1 MKITECRNL
10 KKFRRKAWPK
20 GAYCQIYIFHNA
32 FHTMGFDLYTEGKL
46 INRNFSLFAD
56 DILADDWEEQ
66 K

>member
-32 FHTMGFDLYTEGKL
+32 FHTMEFQLYNEGKIIDMSFL
-46 INRNFSLFAD
+46 LPADDVFAD
-56 DILADDWEEQ
+56 D
-66 K
+66 

>member
-20 GAYCQIYIFHNA
+20 GIYCEIYTFRNA
-32 FHTMGFDLYTEGKL
+32 LHTMEFELYSEDKL
-46 INRNFSLFAD
+46 VNRNFSLPAD
-56 DILADDWEEQ
+56 DVFADDWEEQ

>member
-20 GAYCQIYIFHNA
+20 DVHCQIYVFRNTLHSME
-32 FHTMGFDLYTEGKL
+32 FELYSEDKL
-46 INRNFSLFAD
+46 INRNFSLPAD
-56 DILADDWEEQ
+56 DVFADDWEEQ